1 MQDNG
6 KRGAQIGVQF
16 QNPKVTGPLLSPFD
30 AFGHFRAQTHTSPP
44 TIRWAKM
51 AHYTK
56 RLPKLVPA

>member
-30 AFGHFRAQTHTSPP
+30 AFGHFRAQITTPP
-44 TIRWAKM
+44 TNHWWARM
-51 AHYTK
+51 VHYLK